1 MSNILEDIIAWK
13 AAEVEIAK
21 QNTAVDQL
29 LTGDYFKRTCFSLK
43 TRLLEAKSS
52 GIIAEFK
59 RRSPSKGMINET
71 AMPEEVAVGYRNSG
85 VSGMSVL
92 TDSKFFGG
100 SFLDFK
106 KVRATADLPLLR
118 KDFIIDEY
126 QVYETKSIGADVML
140 LIAANLEVKQ
150 CHQLAAIAKQLGLEV
165 LLELHEERE
174 LDHISEDIDIVGIN
188 NRNLKTF
195 TVDLE
200 HSIQLAKK
208 IPDNFVKISE
218 SGIGNPLDIV
228 MLKQQGFKGFLIGE
242 NFMKTNDPGAMCKEF
257 IDQIKAGEN

>member
-1 MSNILEDIIAWK
+1 MSNILDDIIAWK
-13 AAEVEIAK
+13 ATEVEIAK
-21 QNTAVDQL
+21 NKTAVDQL
-29 LTGDYFKRTCFSLK
+29 VSNQYFERTCLSLK
-43 TRLLEAKSS
+43 SRLLDATSS

-71 AMPEEVAVGYRNSG
+71 ATPEEVAVGYRNAG

-100 SFLDFK
+100 SFLDFM
-106 KVRATADLPLLR
+106 KVRVTVDLPLLR

-140 LIAANLEVKQ
+140 LIAANLKVKQ
-150 CHQLAAIAKQLGLEV
+150 CHQLAAMAKQLGLEV

-174 LDHISEDIDIVGIN
+174 LDHISEDMDIVGIN

-195 TVDLE
+195 VVDLE

-228 MLKQQGFKGFLIGE
+228 MLKQHGFKGFLIGE
-242 NFMKTNDPGAMCKEF
+242 NFMKTNDPGAMCKDF
-257 IDQIKAGEN
+257 IDQIKACEN